1 MYVIAVSGYEF
12 SVWHESFVNKTD
24 ADVFLPDSV
33 ISYNDTLLVP
43 AGETLSMTITLG
55 NVVFYCVVFT
65 KKSRI
70 LSSSLVICCVHLYMW
85 IRVNESSC
93 LRCTGDKKDASY
105 HLVRAQC
112 QQNYR

>member
-1 MYVIAVSGYEF
+1 MYMYVIAVSGYEF

-55 NVVFYCVVFT
+55 NVVCYCAVFT
-65 KKSRI
+65 KKRRI
-70 LSSSLVICCVHLYMW
+70 LS
-85 IRVNESSC
+85 
-93 LRCTGDKKDASY
+93 
-105 HLVRAQC
+105 
-112 QQNYR
+112 